1 MIIYS
6 LWFYDVDTRHLAD
19 FVTTFR
25 EGGNF
30 YESFRR
36 MPGHIHTDLLAGTQ
50 NVSGSYRLLTIS
62 FFTSFEAL
70 SRAEK
75 SAQMRAFA
83 HWLHL
88 RTKQCIHLGT
98 FSHFPRPEAE
108 TSSLQT
114 LDQLRPAF
122 TPMDQQR

>member
-6 LWFYDVDTRHLAD
+6 LWFYDVDARHLAD
-19 FVTTFR
+19 FVATFR
-25 EGGNF
+25 EGGSF
-30 YESFRR
+30 YDSFSRI
-36 MPGHIHTDLLAGTQ
+36 PGHIHTDLLAGAQ
-50 NVSGSYRLLTIS
+50 NVSGSHRLLSIS

-70 SRAEK
+70 SRAEQ

-88 RTKQCIHLGT
+88 RTKQCIHLGK

-114 LDQLRPAF
+114 LDQSLKAF
-122 TPMDQQR
+122 TPMDLQR